1 MLRMLFPKVEGP
13 SPEAKAS
20 SDVVLRVAQHLRE
33 DAAKIEA
40 DAAERAARGED
51 AT

>member
-1 MLRMLFPKVEGP
+1 MLFPRVEGP

-20 SDVVLRVAQHLRE
+20 SDAILRVAQRLRE

-40 DAAERAARGED
+40 DAAEAASRPERDHED
-51 AT
+51 G